1 MEIDA
6 GATPPPPP
14 PEATNLLVLRAQLY
28 VEEEPP
34 TSGELAITSAHVQWT
49 PDDGSAAGG
58 VALSYSAVVMHAIS
72 RDTSS
77 FPSACIY
84 LQIDAQHKLAT
95 SRAASTAAAP
105 TTTPAATLNGA
116 VTGSGDPSED
126 EDEDEDEDDET
137 PQEVRIVPA
146 AGLVV
151 EGPGD
156 ILDRIFEALSKG
168 SELNPDGHED
178 GSEDDEY
185 DDAGAALL
193 LAASQ
198 GMEGFVDT
206 DAMLRGATPA
216 QRAALERYDA
226 MLDTSAME
234 TGVGALPMDIEND
247 DGRFDDAEE
256 D

>member
-1 MEIDA
+1 MLL
-6 GATPPPPP
+6 TPS
-14 PEATNLLVLRAQLY
+14 NVL
-28 VEEEPP
+28 
-34 TSGELAITSAHVQWT
+34 
-49 PDDGSAAGG
+49 
-58 VALSYSAVVMHAIS
+58 
-72 RDTSS
+72 
-77 FPSACIY
+77 
-84 LQIDAQHKLAT
+84 
-95 SRAASTAAAP
+95 
-105 TTTPAATLNGA
+105 AATLMLVLGLLGYA
-116 VTGSGDPSED
+116 VTRRAMAVLGVRVLFEWACLHRLHRMCTWMGCCCCCWHVGWHAGQPLGRALNQQPGTKARRAQVTPHVNRPRAGRHHVRVKQDQEGEEEEEGRAA